1 ETTGAV
7 VADQLLVVAQNS
19 SALTTATNNVTTVAA
34 TIAGAG
40 QSFSYRDAN
49 SVDIGTVG
57 AVNGITT
64 NAGNITV
71 TALDAGNVTLSRNAD
86 TTNGTGVLTAG
97 TVVRLDA
104 STGGAVTETGGAGVA
119 DRLRVVAQNSSAL
132 TTATNNVTTVA
143 ATITG
148 AGQRFSYTDSNTA
161 DLPPLAPV
169 FRSTT
174 IAGSITVTALEA
186 GNVTL
191 SQNASTGGAAGTV
204 TLDASTGGA
213 VMGAGVI

>member
-104 STGGAVTETGGAGVA
+104 STGGAVTETGGVVEGE
-119 DRLRVVAQNSSAL
+119 RVVGGGRESAAVS
-132 TTATNNVTTVA
+132 TRKNKVTTEG
-143 ATITG
+143 AT
-148 AGQRFSYTDSNTA
+148 
-161 DLPPLAPV
+161 
-169 FRSTT
+169 
-174 IAGSITVTALEA
+174 
-186 GNVTL
+186 
-191 SQNASTGGAAGTV
+191 STGWAR
-204 TLDASTGGA
+204 
-213 VMGAGVI
+213 